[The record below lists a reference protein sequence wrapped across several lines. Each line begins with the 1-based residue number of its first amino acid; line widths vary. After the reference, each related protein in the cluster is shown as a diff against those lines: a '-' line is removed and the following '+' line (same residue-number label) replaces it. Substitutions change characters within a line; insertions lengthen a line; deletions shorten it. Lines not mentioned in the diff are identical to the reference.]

1 MAYAFALEDPSVG
14 DAVRRI
20 AREEASRAL
29 EMVRTTGEL
38 GPRVHAMRKTVKK
51 LRGLLRL
58 VRPVFPHAAAE
69 NAVLRDAGRGLSG
82 LRDAAVQL
90 ATAELLAER
99 LPEDRREELVSPFR
113 EAAAH
118 HDARAEE
125 EMLPLFADVMDALIL
140 RSEGWQLTQDGWG
153 AIEPGLAATWTA
165 ARRAMKTARA
175 NPDAGALHEWR
186 KRVKDHWY
194 QARLLKPIWPDLM
207 DPHVRATDDLGERLG
222 LVNDLAVFRER
233 IEAAP
238 LSPELRPEAHHLAT
252 LRHAELME
260 QIVPLGRRLLAGKAE
275 ALTDRWGTWWR
286 LRGHP
291 A

>member
-1 MAYAFALEDPSVG
+1 MPYALAVEDPSVG

-20 AREEASRAL
+20 AQEEAGHAL
-29 EMVRTTGEL
+29 GMVRATGEL

-58 VRPVFPHAAAE
+58 VRPVFPQARAE

-90 ATAELLAER
+90 ATVELLAAR
-99 LPEDRREELVSPFR
+99 LPDDRREALVLPFR

-125 EMLPLFADVMDALIL
+125 EMLPPFADVMDALIL
-140 RSEGWQLTQDGWG
+140 RSESWQLTEDDWD

-165 ARRAMKTARA
+165 ARRAMKAVHRT
-175 NPDAGALHEWR
+175 PDAEALHEWR

-207 DPHVRATDDLGERLG
+207 DPHIRATDDLGERLG

-238 LSPELRPEAHHLAT
+238 LSPELRAEAHDLAT

-260 QIVPLGRRLLAGKAE
+260 QIMPLGRRLLVGKAE
-275 ALTDRWGTWWR
+275 ALTDRWGMWWR
-286 LRGHP
+286 LRGH
-291 A
+291 AA

>member
-1 MAYAFALEDPSVG
+1 MAYALALEDPSVG

-20 AREEASRAL
+20 AQEEAGHAL
-29 EMVRTTGEL
+29 GMVRATGEL

-58 VRPVFPHAAAE
+58 VRPVFPQARAE

-90 ATAELLAER
+90 ATAELLAAR
-99 LPEDRREELVSPFR
+99 LPDDRREALVFPFR

-125 EMLPLFADVMDALIL
+125 EMLPPFADVMDALIL
-140 RSEGWQLTQDGWG
+140 RSEGWQLTEDDWD

-165 ARRAMKTARA
+165 ARRAMKAVHRT
-175 NPDAGALHEWR
+175 PDAEALHEWR

-207 DPHVRATDDLGERLG
+207 DPHIRATDDLGERLG

-238 LSPELRPEAHHLAT
+238 LSPELRAEAHDLAI

-260 QIVPLGRRLLAGKAE
+260 QIMPLGRRLLVGKAE
-275 ALTDRWGTWWR
+275 ALTDRWGMWWR
-286 LRGHP
+286 LRGH
-291 A
+291 AA